1 MLEYLML
8 AWIVPTAIVSFGVYF
23 NIIFYAGSLI
33 HKYTYIIISTW
44 YIYLILIILFLVID
58 CNIIEHLT
66 K

>member
-23 NIIFYAGSLI
+23 NIIFYGGSLI